1 MGFWDKINP
10 FSQKKPPNGSEDR
23 KPQQPPPSPALGGI
37 SGRVPPA
44 TRTGK
49 ETGEGPRLRTGI
61 PSGSGYNSG
70 YSVSAGSRNAEP
82 NSRLPLGM
90 RGVGDW
96 VSDFIAAQFKPEMTR
111 LSKEVDRL
119 NDDIRELRALRDE
132 LRMELRQLK
141 LEKPHDRATRAA
153 MQAVARR
160 VQDKR
165 PHT

>member
-1 MGFWDKINP
+1 MDFFDRLLGRAP
-10 FSQKKPPNGSEDR
+10 QTGSKDG
-23 KPQQPPPSPALGGI
+23 KPQPPPPSPA
-37 SGRVPPA
+37 SGSTANKITPGSQN
-44 TRTGK
+44 GK
-49 ETGEGPRLRTGI
+49 ETGGRPITGM

-70 YSVSAGSRNAEP
+70 YSASAGYRTTEP

-119 NDDIRELRALRDE
+119 NEDIRELRALRDE
-132 LRMELRQLK
+132 LRIELRQLK